1 LERGRAPATP
11 PDGAPAPARP
21 AGGGGLRRGRPRATL
36 PGLEAP
42 IDPRP
47 DLQPA
52 LFPLSP
58 RVQSLPPVVDVGDL
72 PTPGADT
79 AAPVELPWA
88 VDPDGLVRRPPR
100 APIPWD
106 FLPAPLVLIDLE
118 TTGVNP
124 RRDRIIE
131 IAAIRYEPG
140 QPTLLLDSL
149 VRTEGLEVGPTHV
162 HGIVPEMLADA
173 PTFAELLPALRAV
186 AEGATMVA
194 HNASFEHGF
203 LTAELDRAG
212 GAWGLPRLCTVRLS
226 QRLHSDRPKRG
237 GHRLGELARHYSVP
251 VVAAHRALGDVVMM
265 AHLLIRMLGGFGFP
279 EQLPRLVL
287 GEVRP
292 ASALPRWPAEIGAPV
307 RTLRRGPLA

>member
-1 LERGRAPATP
+1 M
-11 PDGAPAPARP
+11 
-21 AGGGGLRRGRPRATL
+21 
-36 PGLEAP
+36 EAP

-47 DLQPA
+47 DPQPA

-72 PTPGADT
+72 PTPGAAT
-79 AAPVELPWA
+79 AAPVEAPWV

-124 RRDRIIE
+124 HRDRIIE

-149 VRTEGLEVGPTHV
+149 VRTADLQVGPTHV

-186 AEGATMVA
+186 AEGAIMVA
-194 HNASFEHGF
+194 HNASFENGF
-203 LTAELDRAG
+203 LGAELERAG

-226 QRLHSDRPKRG
+226 QRLHADRPKRG
-237 GHRLGELARHYSVP
+237 GHRLGELAQHYGVP

-265 AHLLIRMLGGFGFP
+265 AHLLIRMLARFSLP
-279 EQLPRLVL
+279 EQLPHVVRGELRPPGRLPL
-287 GEVRP
+287 
-292 ASALPRWPAEIGAPV
+292 WPVEAGGPV
-307 RTLRRGPLA
+307 AVQRRGPLS